1 MRSVFLL
8 SLILGSL
15 MAAEVELSLANG
27 RTVRGELVQDGDTV
41 LLRSRHPV
49 RGGVR
54 LVDAS
59 YAKADILK
67 RKEIP
72 GAQQQYDERKART
85 PDTVPEQ
92 CTLAQWAYENCLR
105 EQAKVHAERVLV
117 QDPENAWARRILDNC
132 GYMEVSGKWV
142 DEAEHLKANGLVRV
156 DGEIL
161 AAGLAEARKAYQR
174 ASVVATAARKKV
186 EEARSAAGDRPKNA
200 AAAEAKVK
208 EGTAAVEAAKKQQ
221 EEIDAQI
228 EKLRGENLRG
238 EAADR
243 RDKQIDDLTKK
254 RAESVQKQREAKKS
268 ADEAK
273 RSATADKNAG
283 EKAKAAL
290 PDLEAALAKAE
301 AELKAAAAKLPADD
315 PVLAKKAG
323 EDDKPVSEKPKS
335 GDKPGSD
342 APAKPDAPP
351 VRRLRNGGE

>member
-132 GYMEVSGKWV
+132 GYMEVAGKWV

-228 EKLRGENLRG
+228 EKLRGENMRG
-238 EAADR
+238 EAAER
-243 RDKQIDDLTKK
+243 RDKQVDDLTKK

-301 AELKAAAAKLPADD
+301 TELKAAAAKLPADD

-323 EDDKPVSEKPKS
+323 DGEKPVAEKPTK
-335 GDKPGSD
+335 GDKPASD